1 MKDSEVIEILP
12 DGTVYHFDMDVCN
25 AEADRVIE
33 ELFEKENPQIGYDC
47 TATIYSLFARAVYI
61 LLDSGWTTQELL
73 QTVLTHSSIID
84 EDDLYDDNDEQ

>member
-33 ELFEKENPQIGYDC
+33 ELFNKDDTQIGYDY
-47 TATIYSLFARAVYI
+47 TATIYSLFARSIYV

-73 QTVLTHSSIID
+73 QTVLTHSEIID
-84 EDDLYDDNDEQ
+84 EEFPDDDDEQ

>member
-25 AEADRVIE
+25 AEADRVID
-33 ELFEKENPQIGYDC
+33 ELYHKDDIQIGYDY
-47 TATIYSLFARAVYI
+47 TATIYSLFARAIYI

-73 QTVLTHSSIID
+73 QTVLTHSDIVD
-84 EDDLYDDNDEQ
+84 EEFPDDDDEQ